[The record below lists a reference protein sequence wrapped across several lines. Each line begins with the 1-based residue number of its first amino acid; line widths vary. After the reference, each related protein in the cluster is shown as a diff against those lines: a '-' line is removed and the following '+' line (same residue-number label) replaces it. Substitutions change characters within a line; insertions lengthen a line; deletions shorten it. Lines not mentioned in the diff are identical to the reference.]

1 MSLLLLSAVLAFVLG
16 FSAYRASICTVAAV
30 AEVMTSRTA
39 RVFISFAKVVLWVL
53 LVNGLL
59 VLWMPDLARPMK
71 PHPSLHMAAIGG
83 FVFGVGAAVNGGC
96 GFSTISKIA
105 QGNFHVAL
113 TLPSFALGVV
123 TMSVVL
129 SRMAI
134 HSTPSAP
141 WLGERGSFALLVV
154 LGLWGLWEIARI
166 IGPNLR
172 GDGLWRGLT
181 DGRYRL
187 STGAAIVGI
196 CSGGIYALH
205 GRWAYS
211 SQLVDTF
218 VERPGLTSAGGK
230 VAAWLFLALLAG
242 AVASAISNRQFSFSF
257 DAGMWV
263 RNLIGGF
270 LMGVGAMIVPGGN
283 AALILQDLPALSLHA
298 LLAYLAMVVGIG
310 LTLMLFAR
318 VMGASMNV
326 SCGGDVCVVTKGKTL
341 KPGAER
347 D

>member
-1 MSLLLLSAVLAFVLG
+1 MNLLLLSALLAFVLG
-16 FSAYRASICTVAAV
+16 FSAYRASICTVSAV

-39 RVFISFAKVVLWVL
+39 RVFVSFAKVVLWVL

-71 PHPSLHMAAIGG
+71 PHPGLHMAAIGG
-83 FVFGVGAAVNGGC
+83 FVFGIGAAVNVGC
-96 GFSTISKIA
+96 GFATISKIA
-105 QGNFHVAL
+105 QGNLHVAL
-113 TLPSFALGVV
+113 TLPSFVLGVV
-123 TMSVVL
+123 AMSVVRPGVEIQ
-129 SRMAI
+129 S
-134 HSTPSAP
+134 SPPTP
-141 WLGERGSFALLVV
+141 WLGEQGFLIMLSV
-154 LGLWGLWEIARI
+154 LALWGLWEIARI
-166 IGPNLR
+166 IGPNMR

-187 STGAAIVGI
+187 STGAAVVGI

-218 VERPGLTSAGGK
+218 VERPGLKSAGGE
-230 VAAWLFLALLAG
+230 VAVWLFLALLAG

-257 DAGMWV
+257 DAGMWM

-283 AALILQDLPALSLHA
+283 AALILQDLPALSAHA
-298 LLAYLAMVVGIG
+298 LLAYIAMVVGIG
-310 LTLMLFAR
+310 VTLVLFSR
-318 VMGASMNV
+318 VMGASMTV
-326 SCGGDVCVVTKGKTL
+326 SCGGDVCVVSKGKAA
-341 KPGAER
+341 KQGE
-347 D
+347 